1 MLDLIKLEST
11 KVKRTSMGKII
22 VALTLLPPVLIMI
35 QYLCI
40 KDDNKDFFT
49 TLTGSNVII
58 TMCLCTSLII
68 FSSYIF
74 SREYQDKTYI
84 YLFISPKSKRSIF
97 VAKYLTVLVEMLISC
112 GGSYGI
118 TLLMNVIFGDV
129 DSEII
134 EKFLLAWLCGVSLL
148 FLLMPFIVAIN
159 IWKKNF
165 ISSMLIALVL
175 LIFTFPFMFK
185 ENFYIF
191 PQLVPM
197 AVVNNLLR
205 VEDKIDINYG
215 LVYGIMIG
223 VFAIFTVLSL
233 RAFEKKE

>member
-1 MLDLIKLEST
+1 MLDLIKLELT

-197 AVVNNLLR
+197 AVVNNLLKI
-205 VEDKIDINYG
+205 EGKIDINYG